1 MMIIKPLQEEISF
14 TSANTVYDSKL
25 VRVYAAANTVVTI
38 ASDVNANTSFT
49 MHQGTIEI
57 VEKLPADTIAGTAT
71 LACTPVSY
79 KA

>member
-1 MMIIKPLQEEISF
+1 MIIKPLQEEISF

-25 VRVYAAANTVVTI
+25 IRVYAAANSVVTI
-38 ASDVNANTSFT
+38 TSAVNANTSFS
-49 MHQGTIEI
+49 MHQGSVEI
-57 VEKLPADTIAGTAT
+57 IEKLPADTITGTTT